1 MSMCLSAGLIA
12 APSVIKGRTNTV
24 IECHPSGITE
34 LSNML
39 NPGELGLILGMSGS
53 GKTTIMYD
61 MFYHNNAAQ
70 YFYDLESK
78 NYPKMYVE
86 ELLNKTRLGNVC
98 YIDPLNLLEISEVN
112 IILTPYLKRMYILN
126 KLSDFA
132 KKHQTKIWIS
142 DQSTRNVNYN
152 SITPPAINEPVLAPA
167 AWKTYDIALIPSLI
181 VHLTNKNNK
190 ISGTILKTRNNHDDD
205 YKTLEYCY

>member
-1 MSMCLSAGLIA
+1 MKRRNFLKTSMCVGAGLIA
-12 APSVIKGRTNTV
+12 APSVIKGTT
-24 IECHPSGITE
+24 PQTGITE
-34 LSNML
+34 LLNML
-39 NPGELGLILGMSGS
+39 NPGELGLILGTSGS

-61 MFYHNNAAQ
+61 MFYHNNAGQ

-86 ELLNKTRLGNVC
+86 ELLNKTRLGNAVC
-98 YIDPLNLLEISEVN
+98 YIDPLNLLEVSEVN

-142 DQSTRNVNYN
+142 DQSTRNVNHN
-152 SITPPAINEPVLAPA
+152 SI
-167 AWKTYDIALIPSLI
+167 WKMYDIALIPSLI

-190 ISGTILKTRNNHDDD
+190 ISGTILKSRNNHDDE
-205 YKTLEYCY
+205 YKTLYLGNVRDIKMRRHYV